1 MTMPVALAKAQ
12 VIGCSNRNPTMS
24 GRMAMSKSSGVSE
37 NVRAAYLSIQLIK
50 QLTKIV
56 AGAGKTIMAYVNTV
70 MLTS

>member
-1 MTMPVALAKAQ
+1 
-12 VIGCSNRNPTMS
+12 
-24 GRMAMSKSSGVSE
+24 MSKSSGVSE

-70 MLTS
+70 MLTSWSLCRSKPD